1 MNVEAQV
8 IQNLWNSVICLIT
21 LDLLASEWFSGVPG
35 GPFGI
40 QGQVGEEQSQD
51 VQVFKITY
59 MARWILNIRL
69 GAPGTSGGVLEEP
82 LGNVKNTFFGGEFEV
97 FFLMV

>member
-1 MNVEAQV
+1 MLRPRSFKIDGIPCVF
-8 IQNLWNSVICLIT
+8 LII

-59 MARWILNIRL
+59 MARWILNSRL
-69 GAPGTSGGVLEEP
+69 GAPGRFWRRPGGT
-82 LGNVKNTFFGGEFEV
+82 LGKRQKHFFGSEFEV
-97 FFLMV
+97 LFSMV